1 MYMTMLPLAE
11 ARSRL
16 SEIVTDAQ
24 ATHERFEIT
33 RNGRPAAVLVAAE
46 DYDAMRETIAV
57 LADGDLMRD
66 VRKGLTQLRTGD
78 VLDEDGLDDL
88 MRRAGRLR

>member
-11 ARSRL
+11 ARTRL

-24 ATHERFEIT
+24 TTHERFEIT

-57 LADGDLMRD
+57 LADSDLMRD
-66 VRKGLTQLRTGD
+66 IREGLAQLHTGNF
-78 VLDEDGLDDL
+78 LDEDGLADY
-88 MRRAGRLR
+88 MRRTGRLR

>member
-1 MYMTMLPLAE
+1 MPLAE

-66 VRKGLTQLRTGD
+66 VQEGLAQLRAD
-78 VLDEDGLDDL
+78 DYLDENGLADYL
-88 MRRAGRLR
+88 RRAGRLR

>member
-11 ARSRL
+11 ARTRL

-24 ATHERFEIT
+24 TTHERFEIT

-46 DYDAMRETIAV
+46 DYDAMQETIAV
-57 LADGDLMRD
+57 LADSDLMRN
-66 VRKGLTQLRTGD
+66 VREGLAQLHTGD
-78 VLDEDGLDDL
+78 FLDEGGLADY